1 MFARA
6 RVPVSLSK
14 LPGGGRKPTKTGS
27 LSSSLGFAWDANDAG
42 DNVTDYKVYWG
53 ASTGSYTSSQSV
65 GTATTYS
72 VNHPGVTRYYAVTA
86 SNATAESGFSNE
98 LVR

>member
-1 MFARA
+1 MFART
-6 RVPVSLSK
+6 RLPVSRLAM
-14 LPGGGRKPTKTGS
+14 PGGGRLPARMAAQ
-27 LSSSLGFAWDANDAG
+27 SSAINFAWDANDAG

-53 ASTGSYTSSQSV
+53 ASTGTYTASQSV

-86 SNATAESGFSNE
+86 TNAYGESTHSNE

>member
-1 MFARA
+1 MTLFRLAGRLA
-6 RVPVSLSK
+6 IPRIGGGVSLSGDIV
-14 LPGGGRKPTKTGS
+14 PRIN
-27 LSSSLGFAWDANDAG
+27 FAWDANDAG

-53 ASTGSYTSSQSV
+53 ASTGSYTASESV

-86 SNATAESGFSNE
+86 TNAYGESTHSNE